1 MSFLFSNQAFLCW
14 LQSNLMY
21 ILLLKNVKLPFFF
34 ESLFCHLFDLNFNP
48 VVSFTLQVSTDAGV
62 DTLIPLSLQGKD
74 NPILQQLLPTLLN
87 PAVLGKLEQTLYN
100 TSLSKLNSA
109 C

>member
-1 MSFLFSNQAFLCW
+1 
-14 LQSNLMY
+14 MY
-21 ILLLKNVKLPFFF
+21 FVSSHVCL
-34 ESLFCHLFDLNFNP
+34 DLNLIY
-48 VVSFTLQVSTDAGV
+48 SSLQVSDAGV

-87 PAVLGKLEQTLYN
+87 PAVLGELVPSVCRCHDCCQ
-100 TSLSKLNSA
+100 